1 MTERLFA
8 PRAVRELE
16 EAAAWIA
23 GRDVVAAEGLLRA
36 ALAAAQRLSRQPELA
51 RGEPRLAPERF
62 RFWSLRGYPYLLVI
76 DAEHRPVIVARVV
89 HASRDL
95 PMALGDLGD

>member
-8 PRAVRELE
+8 PRAARELR

-23 GRDVVAAEGLLRA
+23 ESDPGTAENLLRA
-36 ALAAAQRLSRQPELA
+36 ALAAAGRLARQPHLA
-51 RGEPRLAPERF
+51 RVEAQLAPERF

-76 DAEHRPVIVARVV
+76 DTARSPAVVARFV
-89 HASRDL
+89 HGSRDL
-95 PMALGDLGD
+95 PAAPGEVGD